1 MRILSII
8 TSRKKPGCRNGCRA
22 FSRPNPGWCDQKH
35 RYRPP
40 PFSLQA
46 DLYCDET
53 PGLTSTRTLA
63 GLPAVLRYDMMVTLQ
78 FGRPARE
85 WMDMNMDLQTEKRTG
100 WIPWVNILL
109 IAVNVIVFVAGT
121 AGGAF
126 GLDAGFLHRRGGL
139 FAPLILKRREL
150 YRLVT
155 AVFLHAD
162 ARHLM
167 NNMVVQFAGGSIV
180 ERNLGHL
187 RFAAVYFLSGIIGN
201 LTSVAAD
208 YVTGE
213 YSYSVGASGAVFGIV
228 GVLLFLIIREARQ
241 SNKGEQGIPPR
252 LKSLLIRAGIMTA
265 YLLYSGWSNPMI
277 NQAAHVGGLAA
288 GFVFGAL
295 LLPDGEGDISE
306 LMG

>member
-1 MRILSII
+1 
-8 TSRKKPGCRNGCRA
+8 
-22 FSRPNPGWCDQKH
+22 
-35 RYRPP
+35 
-40 PFSLQA
+40 
-46 DLYCDET
+46 
-53 PGLTSTRTLA
+53 
-63 GLPAVLRYDMMVTLQ
+63 
-78 FGRPARE
+78 
-85 WMDMNMDLQTEKRTG
+85 MDMNMDLQTEKRTG

-126 GLDAGFLHRRGGL
+126 GLDVGFLHRRGGL